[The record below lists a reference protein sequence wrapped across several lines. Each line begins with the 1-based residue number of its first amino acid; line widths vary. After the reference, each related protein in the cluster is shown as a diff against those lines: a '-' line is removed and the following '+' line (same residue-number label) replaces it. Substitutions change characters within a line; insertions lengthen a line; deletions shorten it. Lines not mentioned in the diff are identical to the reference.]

1 MKLNLLYLFVLLAL
15 PFATASAADVNMK
28 WGKPTQEEMQMTV
41 YDAEPN
47 AEAVVLCRLTEV
59 EYTVQTNSYLVD
71 YHEKMRI
78 KVLKPSG
85 ARFAK
90 VVVPYKKFMSVGN
103 NIGGLRTSFATIPMN
118 RMSGDSYFGEESG
131 CLQSGRQQGCE
142 DKHEEEQ
149 HRNEAD

>member
-1 MKLNLLYLFVLLAL
+1 MKLNLFHLFMLLAF

-41 YDAEPN
+41 YDAEPD

-71 YHEKMRI
+71 SREKMRI

-85 ARFAK
+85 TRFA
-90 VVVPYKKFMSVGN
+90 
-103 NIGGLRTSFATIPMN
+103 
-118 RMSGDSYFGEESG
+118 
-131 CLQSGRQQGCE
+131 
-142 DKHEEEQ
+142 
-149 HRNEAD
+149 